1 MEIAIIIALILLNGV
16 FAMSEIALISARKSS
31 LSNDIR
37 HGSSTAR
44 IALKLANDPDK
55 FLSTIQIG
63 ITLIGILTGIY
74 SGDVL
79 ATDFGNIL
87 TDAGVPATYAYLLA
101 QTLIVILVTYL
112 TIIFGELVPKRI
124 GMSASTRAA
133 KLLARP
139 MYWLSVI
146 ASPFVWI
153 LAKSTSLI
161 FNLLHINTAEEKVTE
176 EEIKS
181 MIDEGTEN
189 GEVQEVEQDIVD
201 RVFSLG
207 DRSINTIMTYRSD
220 IVSIDIDM
228 NNKQL
233 YDIVCQHL
241 YQVYPVTQGNTLDNI
256 IGVVYLKDL
265 FGKLNSC
272 EFNLRDVIRPAQYFH
287 ENMDVYK
294 VLEQIRQHNI
304 KYGLICDEFGS
315 LQGII
320 TMKDILEA
328 LVGTLPSD
336 SEDPDIVPRKDG
348 SWLIDGQCSFYDF
361 LSHFEME
368 DLYPDYNYNTLSGL
382 ILQQLGHIPKTGE
395 SMEWND
401 FTLEIVDMDGAR
413 IDKVLVTLTHKTK
426 RTINML
432 QRDYIMRLLQQ
443 FFEALEKLVEERDK
457 KDGPELQLQLQS
469 IYRAYFNHPS
479 TFYYDQDAEY
489 ILNEMGQ
496 NYGGEEL
503 LTRIDMLSELLYQDA
518 LLKESEEQKY
528 LLRKSLFLLNYLDT
542 HSDTFS
548 FERRGKIGEI
558 EKKIGD

>member
-31 LSNDIR
+31 LNNDVR
-37 HGSSTAR
+37 HGSAAAR
-44 IALKLANDPDK
+44 VALKLANDPDK

-79 ATDFGNIL
+79 AADFAKVLTNI
-87 TDAGVPATYAYLLA
+87 GIPAAYSPLLA
-101 QTLIVILVTYL
+101 QILIVILVTYL

-146 ASPFVWI
+146 ASPFVWT

-161 FNLLHINTAEEKVTE
+161 FNLLRINTDDEKVTE

-207 DRSINTIMTYRSD
+207 DRSIDTIMTYRSD

-228 NNKQL
+228 NNRQI

-265 FGKLNSC
+265 FGKLDSC
-272 EFNLRDVIRPAQYFH
+272 AFNLRDVIRPAQYFH

-304 KYGLICDEFGS
+304 KYALICDEFGS

-320 TMKDILEA
+320 SMKDILEA
-328 LVGTLPSD
+328 LVGALPSD
-336 SEDPDIVPRKDG
+336 SEEPDIIPRKDG

-382 ILQQLGHIPKTGE
+382 ILQQLGHIPRTGE
-395 SMEWND
+395 TLQWGE
-401 FTLEIVDMDGAR
+401 FTLEIADMDGAR
-413 IDKVLVTLTHKTK
+413 IDKVLVSLNHKNK
-426 RTINML
+426 
-432 QRDYIMRLLQQ
+432 
-443 FFEALEKLVEERDK
+443 EK
-457 KDGPELQLQLQS
+457 
-469 IYRAYFNHPS
+469 N
-479 TFYYDQDAEY
+479 
-489 ILNEMGQ
+489 
-496 NYGGEEL
+496 
-503 LTRIDMLSELLYQDA
+503 
-518 LLKESEEQKY
+518 
-528 LLRKSLFLLNYLDT
+528 
-542 HSDTFS
+542 
-548 FERRGKIGEI
+548 
-558 EKKIGD
+558 

>member
-1 MEIAIIIALILLNGV
+1 MEIAIILVLILLNGV

-31 LSNDIR
+31 LNNDIR
-37 HGSSTAR
+37 HGSAAAR
-44 IALKLANDPDK
+44 VALKLANDPDK
-55 FLSTIQIG
+55 FLSTVQIG

-79 ATDFGNIL
+79 AADFGKVLVNIGL
-87 TDAGVPATYAYLLA
+87 PAAYAHLLA
-101 QTLIVILVTYL
+101 QTFIVILVTYL

-124 GMSASTRAA
+124 GMSASTRVA

-139 MYWLSVI
+139 MYALSAA

-153 LAKSTSLI
+153 LSKSTSLI
-161 FNLLHINTAEEKVTE
+161 FNLLHINTADEKVTE

-181 MIDEGTEN
+181 MIDEGTES

-207 DRSINTIMTYRSD
+207 DRSISTIMTYRSD

-228 NNKQL
+228 NNKQIH
-233 YDIVCQHL
+233 DIVCQHL

-265 FGKLNSC
+265 FGKLDDC
-272 EFNLRDVIRPAQYFH
+272 AFNLRDVIRPAAYFH

-294 VLEQIRQHNI
+294 VLEQIRRDNI
-304 KYGLICDEFGS
+304 KYALICDEFGS

-328 LVGTLPSD
+328 LVGALPGD
-336 SEDPDIVPRKDG
+336 SEDPDIVARNDG

-382 ILQQLGHIPKTGE
+382 ILQQLGHIPAPGE
-395 SMEWND
+395 TLQWND
-401 FTLEIVDMDGAR
+401 LSLEIVDMDGAR
-413 IDKVLVTLTHKTK
+413 IDKVLVTPIHK
-426 RTINML
+426 N
-432 QRDYIMRLLQQ
+432 
-443 FFEALEKLVEERDK
+443 K
-457 KDGPELQLQLQS
+457 K
-469 IYRAYFNHPS
+469 
-479 TFYYDQDAEY
+479 
-489 ILNEMGQ
+489 
-496 NYGGEEL
+496 
-503 LTRIDMLSELLYQDA
+503 
-518 LLKESEEQKY
+518 KE
-528 LLRKSLFLLNYLDT
+528 D
-542 HSDTFS
+542 
-548 FERRGKIGEI
+548 
-558 EKKIGD
+558 

>member
-189 GEVQEVEQDIVD
+189 G
-201 RVFSLG
+201 
-207 DRSINTIMTYRSD
+207 
-220 IVSIDIDM
+220 
-228 NNKQL
+228 
-233 YDIVCQHL
+233 
-241 YQVYPVTQGNTLDNI
+241 
-256 IGVVYLKDL
+256 
-265 FGKLNSC
+265 
-272 EFNLRDVIRPAQYFH
+272 
-287 ENMDVYK
+287 
-294 VLEQIRQHNI
+294 
-304 KYGLICDEFGS
+304 
-315 LQGII
+315 
-320 TMKDILEA
+320 
-328 LVGTLPSD
+328 
-336 SEDPDIVPRKDG
+336 
-348 SWLIDGQCSFYDF
+348 
-361 LSHFEME
+361 
-368 DLYPDYNYNTLSGL
+368 
-382 ILQQLGHIPKTGE
+382 
-395 SMEWND
+395 
-401 FTLEIVDMDGAR
+401 
-413 IDKVLVTLTHKTK
+413 
-426 RTINML
+426 
-432 QRDYIMRLLQQ
+432 
-443 FFEALEKLVEERDK
+443 
-457 KDGPELQLQLQS
+457 
-469 IYRAYFNHPS
+469 
-479 TFYYDQDAEY
+479 
-489 ILNEMGQ
+489 
-496 NYGGEEL
+496 
-503 LTRIDMLSELLYQDA
+503 
-518 LLKESEEQKY
+518 
-528 LLRKSLFLLNYLDT
+528 
-542 HSDTFS
+542 
-548 FERRGKIGEI
+548 
-558 EKKIGD
+558 

>member
-1 MEIAIIIALILLNGV
+1 MEIVIIIALILLNGV

-31 LSNDIR
+31 LNNDVR

-79 ATDFGNIL
+79 ASDFSKVL
-87 TDAGVPATYAYLLA
+87 TAAGIPVTYAHIIA
-101 QTLIVILVTYL
+101 QILIVILVTYL

-181 MIDEGTEN
+181 MIDEGAEN

-207 DRSINTIMTYRSD
+207 DRSINTIMTYRND

-228 NNKQL
+228 GNKQI

-241 YQVYPVTQGNTLDNI
+241 YQVYPVTQDNTLDNI
-256 IGVVYLKDL
+256 IGVVYL
-265 FGKLNSC
+265 
-272 EFNLRDVIRPAQYFH
+272 H

-294 VLEQIRQHNI
+294 VLEQIRQHHI

-315 LQGII
+315 LQGVI

-328 LVGTLPSD
+328 LVGALPGD
-336 SEDPDIVPRKDG
+336 SEEPDIILRKDG

-368 DLYPDYNYNTLSGL
+368 DLYSEYNYNTLSGL
-382 ILQQLGHIPKTGE
+382 ILQQLGHVPKTGE
-395 SMEWND
+395 LLQWND
-401 FTLEIVDMDGAR
+401 FLFEIVDMDGAR
-413 IDKVLVTLTHKTK
+413 IDKILVTLS
-426 RTINML
+426 
-432 QRDYIMRLLQQ
+432 
-443 FFEALEKLVEERDK
+443 DK
-457 KDGPELQLQLQS
+457 
-469 IYRAYFNHPS
+469 N
-479 TFYYDQDAEY
+479 
-489 ILNEMGQ
+489 
-496 NYGGEEL
+496 
-503 LTRIDMLSELLYQDA
+503 
-518 LLKESEEQKY
+518 KEDK
-528 LLRKSLFLLNYLDT
+528 
-542 HSDTFS
+542 
-548 FERRGKIGEI
+548 
-558 EKKIGD
+558 

>member
-1 MEIAIIIALILLNGV
+1 MEIVIIIALILLNGV

-31 LSNDIR
+31 LNNDVR

-79 ATDFGNIL
+79 ASDFSKVL
-87 TDAGVPATYAYLLA
+87 TAAGIPVTYAHIIA
-101 QTLIVILVTYL
+101 QILIVILVTYL

-181 MIDEGTEN
+181 MIDEGAEN

-207 DRSINTIMTYRSD
+207 DRSINTIMTYRND

-228 NNKQL
+228 GNKQ
-233 YDIVCQHL
+233 I
-241 YQVYPVTQGNTLDNI
+241 
-256 IGVVYLKDL
+256 
-265 FGKLNSC
+265 
-272 EFNLRDVIRPAQYFH
+272 
-287 ENMDVYK
+287 YK
-294 VLEQIRQHNI
+294 VLEQIRQHHI

-315 LQGII
+315 LQGVI

-328 LVGTLPSD
+328 LVGALPGD
-336 SEDPDIVPRKDG
+336 SEEPDIILRKDG

-368 DLYPDYNYNTLSGL
+368 DLYSEYNYNTLSGL
-382 ILQQLGHIPKTGE
+382 ILQQLGHVPKTGE
-395 SMEWND
+395 LLQWND
-401 FTLEIVDMDGAR
+401 FLFEIVDMDGAR
-413 IDKVLVTLTHKTK
+413 IDKILVTLS
-426 RTINML
+426 
-432 QRDYIMRLLQQ
+432 
-443 FFEALEKLVEERDK
+443 DK
-457 KDGPELQLQLQS
+457 
-469 IYRAYFNHPS
+469 N
-479 TFYYDQDAEY
+479 
-489 ILNEMGQ
+489 
-496 NYGGEEL
+496 
-503 LTRIDMLSELLYQDA
+503 
-518 LLKESEEQKY
+518 KEDK
-528 LLRKSLFLLNYLDT
+528 
-542 HSDTFS
+542 
-548 FERRGKIGEI
+548 
-558 EKKIGD
+558 